1 MTGNSRKLLKLQ
13 ADLAKTYGDR
23 AAMFVS
29 DMPTSEFVTT
39 GSLSLD
45 FALGTGGFP
54 TNRVVEIA
62 GEEGG
67 GKSTLAL
74 LIMAQFLDAF
84 PEKAAIL
91 LDLEHKLSESWVK
104 KLIGDERAERVILL
118 WPDTIEEATD
128 MYTKAA
134 ESGLVSY
141 AVLDSIG
148 GAPTQRVSN
157 KSAESGNVGGNSLG
171 VTRFAQ
177 FASVFSNKYDVCT
190 VGVNQAR
197 EDMTGYRRHTTP
209 GGRGWKHACVAR
221 IQIKKGKAK
230 YFAKVDGED
239 LQVGYDIVAKIVKNQ
254 MAAPYRV
261 AGWPFFNVETDK
273 YGFGI
278 DRVSEVSRLS
288 MSVGVVDQRGAWYYH
303 DDLPEGKIRSQASL
317 IEYMRENEDFREKV
331 AEQVIDA
338 VADRGLASVAPS
350 GGEGDITEDD
360 VNSNPLEDILL
371 HDEFGDS
378 GEENQDEEGGK

>member
-13 ADLAKTYGDR
+13 SDLAGKYGER

-29 DMPTSEFVTT
+29 DMPESEFVTT

-67 GKSTLAL
+67 GKSSLAL

-197 EDMTGYRRHTTP
+197 EDMSGYQRHTTP

-230 YFAKVDGED
+230 YFDKVDGEE
-239 LQVGYDIVAKIVKNQ
+239 LQVGYDIVAKVVKNQ

-303 DDLPEGKIRSQASL
+303 DDLPEGKIRSMASL
-317 IEYMRENEDFREKV
+317 IEYMRENEEFRERV
-331 AEQVIDA
+331 AGQVIDA
-338 VADRGLASVAPS
+338 VSDRGLASVAPS
-350 GGEGDITEDD
+350 GEEGDITEDD
-360 VNSNPLEDILL
+360 VGSNPLEDILL

-378 GEENQDEEGGK
+378 GEENQDEEGEK